1 MPVEQ
6 SEGFVLRTFDVGEQD
21 KIVVFFSSDKG
32 VFRGV
37 AKGARKFGNRFGSC
51 LEPLS
56 LIKLFYYEKENK
68 ELVTIS
74 NCDLLESFFEIQ
86 RDLTLVYTLGY
97 FAELIE
103 EFFPSRAKD
112 DLLFRLL
119 HRTLQALQAGGEVN
133 LVGAYFEA
141 WFLKINGL
149 LPNFSVCR
157 KCRNKITSSSWLA
170 PRRDGVFCDHCTPI
184 NQDVVSPD
192 MRTFLNWIRKNP
204 PPQDEAISLTQIQI
218 TSLRKIYQS
227 IIVFHMEKEPK
238 TLRHL
243 KA

>member
-1 MPVEQ
+1 MPTAQ

-21 KIVVFFSSDKG
+21 KIVVFFSRDKG
-32 VFRGV
+32 VFKGV

-56 LIKLFYYEKENK
+56 LIRLFYYEKENR

-74 NCDLLESFFEIQ
+74 SCDLLESFFEIQ
-86 RDLTLVYTLGY
+86 SDLIFVSTLGY

-103 EFFPSRAKD
+103 EFFPSHTQE

-119 HRTLQALQAGGEVN
+119 HRTLLALRSGGDVN

-141 WFLKINGL
+141 WFLKLSGL
-149 LPNFSVCR
+149 LPNFSLCR
-157 KCRNKITSSSWLA
+157 KCRTKLSSSSWLA
-170 PRRDGVFCDHCTPI
+170 PSRDGVFCDHCTPAD
-184 NQDVVSPD
+184 QDAVSPD
-192 MRTFLNWIRKNP
+192 MCAFLDWIRKTP
-204 PPQDEAISLTQIQI
+204 PPQDQAIPLTQGQI
-218 TSLRKIYQS
+218 NLLRKTFQS